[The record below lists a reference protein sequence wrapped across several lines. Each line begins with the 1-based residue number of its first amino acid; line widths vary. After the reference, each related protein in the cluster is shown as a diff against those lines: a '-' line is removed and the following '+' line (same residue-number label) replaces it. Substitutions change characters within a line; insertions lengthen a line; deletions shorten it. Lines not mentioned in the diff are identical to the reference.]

1 MIGMSITTYT
11 KRTTDP
17 RAQLE
22 ELFEWEHGSSN
33 YSDPDTKRLCQ
44 TVIDLTATVYLL
56 AADLEQ
62 LKEEVAALRGERP

>member
-1 MIGMSITTYT
+1 MSITTYST
-11 KRTTDP
+11 RTTDP

-22 ELFEWEHGSSN
+22 ELFEWEHDYSN
-33 YSDPDTKRLCQ
+33 YHDPDTKRLRQ